1 MTQFAASADGTPIA
15 YDRVGEGPALVVVG
29 GAFNTRLSPY
39 PLVTLLAERFTV
51 LSYDRR
57 GRGDSGAGT
66 GDAGEDTVTRE
77 VEDLAAV
84 VTAAGGA
91 AMAYGHS
98 SGAILAL
105 EAAMA
110 GVPITRLAVYE
121 PPYSFDPEHPE
132 PGEDFGF
139 PAAIAAGDTDGAAR
153 AFLQITG
160 MPAGAVA
167 GMSAAPWWP
176 GMISTAL
183 TLPHD
188 IALTGDGRVPADRLG
203 VVDVP
208 VLALDGGESPAW
220 AARAAVGVSSA
231 VVHGARRTVDGQNH
245 GVDQSVLAPI
255 LAEFFGA

>member
-1 MTQFAASADGTPIA
+1 MTEFAASADGTHIA
-15 YDRVGEGPALVVVG
+15 YDRVGRGPALVVTG

-66 GDAGEDTVTRE
+66 PDAEDTVARE

-84 VTAAGGA
+84 VTAAGGT

-98 SGAILAL
+98 SGAIIAL

-132 PGEDFGF
+132 PRQDFGF
-139 PAAIAAGDTDGAAR
+139 PAAIAAGDADAAAR

-160 MPAGAVA
+160 MPAAAVA
-167 GMSAAPWWP
+167 GMSAAPWWS

-188 IALTGDGRVPADRLG
+188 IALSGDGRVPADRLG

-220 AARAAVGVSSA
+220 AARAAEGVSSA
-231 VVHGARRTVDGQNH
+231 VVHGVRRTVDGQNH
-245 GVDQSVLAPI
+245 GVDQAVLAPI
-255 LAEFFGA
+255 LVEFFGA